1 MSIARDELI
10 VRAVTGRKKAALPRC
25 IDFDEDVKIASMP
38 AARDM
43 FRLVSV

>member
-10 VRAVTGRKKAALPRC
+10 VRAVTGRKKIALPRG
-25 IDFDEDVKIASMP
+25 IDFDEHLEIAAIP

-43 FRLVSV
+43 FR